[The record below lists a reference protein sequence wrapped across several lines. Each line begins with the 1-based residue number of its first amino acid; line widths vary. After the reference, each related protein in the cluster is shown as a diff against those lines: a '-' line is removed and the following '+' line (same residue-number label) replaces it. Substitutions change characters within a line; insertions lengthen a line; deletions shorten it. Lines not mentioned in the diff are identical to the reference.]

1 MKASKITRLLI
12 LLAVG
17 AVLTLFVWVL
27 WPTTLDVSQVKDFA
41 PLLNAT
47 VKTTKTLYLHDAD
60 EGAYRFHR
68 HVLSYDSVILGER
81 KFTLPP
87 GSDITI
93 NKFETYKSNA
103 GSGYTYLYVLG
114 KWTSPEGEDLAVE
127 FDWTALDNIQDGQL
141 PLAFWQPAGETPLR
155 FEK

>member
-12 LLAVG
+12 LLAIG

-27 WPTTLDVSQVKDFA
+27 WPTTLDVSQVKDFT
-41 PLLNAT
+41 PLLNT
-47 VKTTKTLYLHDAD
+47 SVKTTKTLYLHDAD

-81 KFTLPP
+81 KYTLAP
-87 GSDITI
+87 GSEVAIT
-93 NKFETYKSNA
+93 KFETYKSNT

-114 KWTSPEGEDLAVE
+114 TWTSPEGEALAVE
-127 FDWTALDNIQDGQL
+127 FDWTALDNIQNGEL
-141 PLAFWQPAGETPLR
+141 PQAFWQQAGDAALR